1 VEALD
6 LYTFS
11 SGRVRRRTRAG
22 RGWARQ
28 EAAHL
33 EAPGTCAGAKSATP
47 VLSSIGQRPTA
58 RRKHGRSASPTACLR
73 LTTSSDEE

>member
-1 VEALD
+1 MEAFD

-22 RGWARQ
+22 RGSARQ

-33 EAPGTCAGAKSATP
+33 EAPGTCAGARPTTP
-47 VLSSIGQRPTA
+47 VLSSIGPAPPRPANTRPLGVA
-58 RRKHGRSASPTACLR
+58 NRPETHN
-73 LTTSSDEE
+73 EQ